1 MKMRVSAL
9 QYDPVYLDV
18 TRNLDS
24 VERMIESVET
34 DLLVLPEFFA
44 SGYFFRSVDDVRA
57 VAEPIPDGPTT
68 RRMVAWARRTG
79 GTIVGGLPEV
89 DGQAF
94 YNSAV
99 VVNGGGLVGKYRKLH
114 LYYEEKLHFQ
124 PGDLGLRV
132 FDTADSGS
140 SEYRL
145 GLMIC
150 FDWYYPEAA
159 RTLAL
164 AGADVIAHPSNL
176 VRRDCPSA
184 MPIRALE
191 NHVFT
196 VTANRTG
203 TEVRNGETLT
213 FIGQSLIC
221 SPEGDVLAQLGRDD
235 AGLVHAEIDATRSA
249 DRQITRHNNLFS
261 DRRPDSYR
269 LT

>member
-1 MKMRVSAL
+1 MRISAL

-18 TRNLDS
+18 SRNLDS
-24 VERMIESVET
+24 VEEIIESLQT

-44 SGYFFRSVDDVRA
+44 TGYFFRSTEDVRS
-57 VAEPIPDGPTT
+57 VAEPIPNGPTADRLT
-68 RRMVAWARRTG
+68 AWADRIG
-79 GTIVGGLPEV
+79 GTIVAGLPEL
-89 DGQAF
+89 DGPTV

-99 VVNGGGLVGKYRKLH
+99 VVNNSGVIGKYRKVH
-114 LYYEEKLHFQ
+114 LFYEEKLHFR
-124 PGDLGLRV
+124 PGDLGLPV
-132 FDTADSGS
+132 FDVVNRDL

-176 VRRDCPSA
+176 VRKDCPRA

-203 TEVRNGETLT
+203 REVRDDESLT

-221 SPEGDVLAQLGRDD
+221 GPEGEVLGQLGPEES
-235 AGLVHAEIDATRSA
+235 GLLHVEINPATA
-249 DRQITRHNNLFS
+249 ANRQITKHNDLFV

-269 LT
+269 LA